1 MCLFEVKQMEGDLKP
16 ENPGAT
22 EGKFGF
28 LGWEI
33 CEKGAKFN
41 SQRKVTGAAGALRSQ
56 VWGCCHPWCSE
67 ISDLGL
73 VL

>member
-1 MCLFEVKQMEGDLKP
+1 MCLFKVKQMEGNLKS

-41 SQRKVTGAAGALRSQ
+41 SAQGVNLRGKSLVLQVPCDVKFGVGAL
-56 VWGCCHPWCSE
+56 
-67 ISDLGL
+67 
-73 VL
+73 